1 MPYSMRK
8 ISGKKCYKVFN
19 KKNKRVF
26 SKCTTMR
33 KAKKQIVLLRAIEN
47 NPNFVRTY
55 RGNSRKNK
63 KNKNPK
69 PKLNKTK
76 KFYVYNK

>member
-8 ISGKKCYKVFN
+8 VSGKKCYKVFN
-19 KKNKRVF
+19 TKNKRVF
-26 SKCTTMR
+26 SKCTTKR

-55 RGNSRKNK
+55 RGKSRM
-63 KNKNPK
+63 NKN